1 MSSLQNEA
9 IDKADNVD
17 NVNHPLHYVSHPS
30 GVEAISITREFSFV
44 LGNAWKYLMRF
55 RYKGKPKE
63 DLDKAVWYMN
73 DYMCHGC
80 VEKESV
86 FAPTKTVEKTD
97 EIIKNA
103 RRVIAAETVPE
114 VKHAMRSILE
124 HALFGTDVACDFFK
138 AKIELEEQTE
148 KIAKSLLLGDEFDV
162 VSANVILGADELL
175 KELEES
181 DAKDKERAE
190 KVKAKADAELEKI
203 NEHVPSDEWM
213 ADHSF
218 NNDEAISVTVDDKTH
233 TVVPSTVE
241 LDPKRQYHTEIVKL
255 PPIVASLEKAK
266 QREWAENVVAN
277 QLAMVW
283 PKPEPFVEVNEAPAP
298 EISKKK
304 RRTKKT
310 AK

>member
-1 MSSLQNEA
+1 MTSLNEA
-9 IDKADNVD
+9 VDKVD
-17 NVNHPLHYVSHPS
+17 NVNHPSHYVSHPS
-30 GVEAISITREFSFV
+30 GVEAINITREFSFV

-80 VEKESV
+80 VEKESM

-103 RRVIAAETVPE
+103 RAVIAAEKVPE

-138 AKIELEEQTE
+138 AKVELELQTE
-148 KIAKSLLLGDEFDV
+148 KIAKSLLLGDDFDV

-181 DAKDKERAE
+181 DAKDKERAAQ
-190 KVKAKADAELEKI
+190 VKAEADAELEKMKE
-203 NEHVPSDEWM
+203 NAPSDEWL
-213 ADHSF
+213 ANHSF

-255 PPIVASLEKAK
+255 PAIVTSLEKEK
-266 QREWAENVVAN
+266 QREWAENFVAN
-277 QLAMVW
+277 QLAMIW
-283 PKPEPFVEVNEAPAP
+283 PRPESVVEVTDTPAP
-298 EISKKK
+298 ETPTETPKK
-304 RRTKKT
+304 RRRRKKT
-310 AK
+310 VV